1 MKHRPSVTATSIV
14 LIALLLLTPL
24 TALAQV
30 EDDAIGAPTTETT
43 KLFDLAACAVS
54 IAMIET
60 GVGAIAAVVTCG
72 RAAYVW
78 WSV

>member
-1 MKHRPSVTATSIV
+1 MKHRPSVTATGIV
-14 LIALLLLTPL
+14 LIALLVMMPL
-24 TALAQV
+24 AALAQV
-30 EDDAIGAPTTETT
+30 GDEAGGAPTTETT